1 MTDAAI
7 MDNQSAVGQSLKE
20 QIVGI
25 IQNIFQDDEYGFEVY
40 VIMKT
45 GPALKKFNLSEGK
58 IEDRN
63 NLEKNFKRKVQMAL
77 EEVIKEKFLET
88 EKDYDLAK
96 NVADQQNK
104 FYVITQN
111 EDYKPF
117 EVTKMSLDNIEGYRA
132 NERENAQGVLF
143 RFERAGSIVW
153 AYQFLYQNAIPNRKG
168 LGFHIVPSEGDIFEE
183 LTKPILLLS
192 RRVDLL
198 IIGDEIV
205 CDNIDFM
212 QRNFG
217 FQEFVKSTALRV
229 VESIQNIELVSNMDK
244 VSAYI
249 SRSKPLYAKK
259 MMRIKDS
266 KVLRKTAMELYQ
278 RVTTLPRWKGKFDI
292 DENNNKIIL
301 NTYEQVENLIDLLD
315 ERYTRSDVTDE
326 EYDSGTG
333 AKKWVAPIEQ
343 GQA

>member
-1 MTDAAI
+1 MTDLSTMEI
-7 MDNQSAVGQSLKE
+7 QPTIEQSLKE
-20 QIVGI
+20 RIVGI
-25 IQNIFQDDEYGFEVY
+25 IQNLFQDNEYGFEVY
-40 VIMKT
+40 VTMKA
-45 GPALKKFNLSEGK
+45 GPTLKKFNLSEGK
-58 IEDRN
+58 IEERN
-63 NLEKNFKRKVQMAL
+63 NLEKNFKQKVQLSIEKA
-77 EEVIKEKFLET
+77 IKEKFLET
-88 EKDYDLAK
+88 EKEYDFAE

-117 EVTKMSLDNIEGYRA
+117 EVTKTSLNDIDGYRA
-132 NERENAQGVLF
+132 NERDNAQGILF
-143 RFERAGSIVW
+143 RFERKGTIVW

-168 LGFHIVPSEGDIFEE
+168 LGFHIIPSEGDTFEE

-192 RRVDLL
+192 HRVDLV

-217 FQEFVKSTALRV
+217 FQEFVKSTAFRV
-229 VESIQNIELVSNMDK
+229 ASSIQNMELISNIDK
-244 VSAYI
+244 VSSYI

-266 KVLRKTAMELYQ
+266 RVLRKTAMELYQ
-278 RVTTLPRWKGKFDI
+278 RVTTLPRWQGKFDI
-292 DENNNKIIL
+292 DEENKKIIL
-301 NTYEQVENLIDLLD
+301 NTYEHVENLIDLLD

-326 EYDSGTG
+326 EYDSGAE
-333 AKKWVAPIEQ
+333 AKKWVAPTT
-343 GQA
+343 

>member
-7 MDNQSAVGQSLKE
+7 TDNQSAVGQSLKE

-25 IQNIFQDDEYGFEVY
+25 IQNIFQDNEYGFEVY

-45 GPALKKFNLSEGK
+45 GSALKKFNLSEGK

-63 NLEKNFKRKVQMAL
+63 NLEKKLKRKVQMAL
-77 EEVIKEKFLET
+77 EEVIKERFLET

-153 AYQFLYQNAIPNRKG
+153 AYQFLY
-168 LGFHIVPSEGDIFEE
+168 
-183 LTKPILLLS
+183 
-192 RRVDLL
+192 
-198 IIGDEIV
+198 
-205 CDNIDFM
+205 
-212 QRNFG
+212 
-217 FQEFVKSTALRV
+217 
-229 VESIQNIELVSNMDK
+229 
-244 VSAYI
+244 
-249 SRSKPLYAKK
+249 
-259 MMRIKDS
+259 
-266 KVLRKTAMELYQ
+266 
-278 RVTTLPRWKGKFDI
+278 
-292 DENNNKIIL
+292 
-301 NTYEQVENLIDLLD
+301 
-315 ERYTRSDVTDE
+315 
-326 EYDSGTG
+326 
-333 AKKWVAPIEQ
+333 
-343 GQA
+343 